1 MVINLNQSLV
11 DMEGTPIPDA
21 EMNKILANALQN
33 SRTGDALKLWNW
45 AVKLYNNEELDLD
58 PSDFSTIRAFV
69 EAEQTFPVLTKAQI
83 LTALDASKE
92 AKLTKAK

>member
-33 SRTGDALKLWNW
+33 PRTGDALKLWNR
-45 AVKLYNNEELDLD
+45 AVKLYNKEELDLD

-69 EAEQTFPVLTKAQI
+69 EAEQTFPVLTKAQL